1 MGGLIEQGVASD
13 QSGARSWGPAYMLG
27 CAAAFA
33 LMSMFVKL
41 AAKGGIPSHNLV
53 FWRALV
59 SLVLSYAM
67 VRRKGVR
74 PWGNRKGLLLLRGA
88 LGCLGMLCIFAA
100 VARLPLA
107 ETTMIQYLHPTLTA
121 FWGPWFLSER
131 SDKKIWAAVALGFVG
146 VVLVSVSASDGAL
159 SLSTLP
165 VGVLF
170 ALAGACVSSLAYIS
184 VRALSRSE
192 DPLVI
197 VLYFPMVTLPLV
209 TPIALSQWVWPEGI
223 AWLWI
228 AGICICTQ
236 LGQVWLTK
244 GFASMPM
251 NRASV
256 LTYVQVF
263 FAALLGWLVFD
274 RMPTPMTWLGAV
286 AILSGAMLAIALRK
300 PASSSSHKSAAQSP
314 NPRGL

>member
-1 MGGLIEQGVASD
+1 
-13 QSGARSWGPAYMLG
+13 MLG
-27 CAAAFA
+27 CAASFA

-41 AAKGGIPSHNLV
+41 AAQNIPSHNLV

-59 SLVLSYAM
+59 SLLLSYVM
-67 VRRKGVR
+67 VRRKGIL
-74 PWGNRKGLLLLRGA
+74 PWGQRKGLLLLRGA
-88 LGCLGMLCIFAA
+88 LGCVGMLCIFAA

-121 FWGPWFLSER
+121 VWGPWFLSER
-131 SDKKIWAAVALGFVG
+131 ADPRVWGAVLLGFAG
-146 VVLVSVSASDGAL
+146 VVLVSLSATGGAL
-159 SLSTLP
+159 SLATLP
-165 VGVLF
+165 VGMLY

-184 VRALSRSE
+184 VRALSRTE

-209 TPIALSQWVWPEGI
+209 TPIALMDWVWPQGI
-223 AWLWI
+223 EWLWI
-228 AGICICTQ
+228 AGLCVCTQ

-274 RMPTPMTWLGAV
+274 RVPTTMTWLGAV
-286 AILSGAMLAIALRK
+286 AILSGALLAIALRQPK
-300 PASSSSHKSAAQSP
+300 ARASS
-314 NPRGL
+314 